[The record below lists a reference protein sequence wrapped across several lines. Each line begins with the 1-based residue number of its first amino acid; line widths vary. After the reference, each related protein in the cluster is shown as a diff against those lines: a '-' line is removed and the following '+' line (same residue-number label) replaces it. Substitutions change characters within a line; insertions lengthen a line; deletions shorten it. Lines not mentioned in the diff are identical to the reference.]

1 MHAIELNVWDR
12 INSHE
17 KTYTQHKVCFAR
29 LFIQKRRLFSFEI
42 HLLLIYYFC
51 VEIYG
56 SRKNVS
62 E

>member
-42 HLLLIYYFC
+42 YFC